1 MPTTDLL
8 RSGQDRLQR
17 YAMDILTLPGEL
29 LAFIVAEISSRR
41 DLVNLHQ
48 PCKRF
53 DEVVL
58 FHREHE
64 CLKLFA
70 ILDERADSYKAV
82 DSEIPDML
90 RAHPFPQ
97 PAIRSFLVGFLPS
110 EQEALDLLHNMM
122 RTRYSV
128 GFEAFVLEML
138 YGYLRRERFL
148 QDKGAARRLQEV
160 YATDDT

>member
-1 MPTTDLL
+1 
-8 RSGQDRLQR
+8 
-17 YAMDILTLPGEL
+17 MDILTLPGEL
-29 LAFIVAEISSRR
+29 LTLIVAEISSRQ
-41 DLVNLHQ
+41 DLVHLHLT
-48 PCKRF
+48 CKKF
-53 DEVVL
+53 DEVAL
-58 FHREHE
+58 LRREHE

-70 ILDERADSYKAV
+70 ILDERADSYKTV
-82 DSEIPDML
+82 GSEIPDML

-128 GFEAFVLEML
+128 DFEAFVLEVL
-138 YGYLRRERFL
+138 FGYLRRERFL

-160 YATDDT
+160 YATNGTQTIVASSSSQ

>member
-1 MPTTDLL
+1 MPTTDLF
-8 RSGQDRLQR
+8 RNGQDRLQR
-17 YAMDILTLPGEL
+17 YAMDIITLPGEL

-48 PCKRF
+48 TCKRF

-58 FHREHE
+58 LRREHE
-64 CLKLFA
+64 CLKLFR
-70 ILDERADSYKAV
+70 ILDERADSRKTV
-82 DSEIPDML
+82 GSEIPDML

-128 GFEAFVLEML
+128 RFEAFVLEIL
-138 YGYLRRERFL
+138 YGYIRPERFL
-148 QDKGAARRLQEV
+148 QDKGAVRRLQEV
-160 YATDDT
+160 YATNET